1 MGWSAG
7 WTGSNLVQ
15 KDGIVFM
22 RVLITGAAGFLGS
35 HLCDRLLK
43 EGHSVVGMD
52 NFITGNP
59 DNLAHLAGHPNF
71 LFIRHDVA
79 NFIFVPGKVDAVM
92 HFASPA
98 SPNPNSPY
106 GYTNL
111 PIQTMKA
118 GALGTHNSLGVARAQ
133 KAKFLL
139 ASTSEIYG
147 DPLEHPQKETY
158 WGHVDPIGVRSMYDE
173 AKRFAEAL
181 TMTYHRTHGIDTHI
195 VRIFN
200 TYGTRMRLDDGRVVP
215 NFIQQAL
222 RGEPLTVYGD
232 GAQTRSFCFVDD
244 LVEGIYR
251 LLLSDEHMPV
261 NIGNPAEISILQF
274 AEVINRLTGNPSG
287 IVKKPDLR
295 LGDDPQRRRPDI
307 TRARQILNWE
317 PSISLDEGIT
327 RTIPYFRAKLGLA

>member
-1 MGWSAG
+1 
-7 WTGSNLVQ
+7 
-15 KDGIVFM
+15 M

-52 NFITGNP
+52 NFITGSP
-59 DNLAHLAGHPNF
+59 DNLAHLAGKPGF
-71 LFIRHDVA
+71 EFIRHDVA
-79 NFIFVPGKVDAVM
+79 NFIFVAGKVDAVM

-133 KAKFLL
+133 NAKFLL

-181 TMTYHRTHGIDTHI
+181 TMTYHRTHGIDSHI

-200 TYGTRMRLDDGRVVP
+200 TYGSRMRLDDGRVVP

-222 RGEPLTVYGD
+222 RREPLTVYGD
-232 GAQTRSFCFVDD
+232 GQQTRSFCFVDD
-244 LVEGIYR
+244 LIEGIYR
-251 LLLSDEHMPV
+251 LLLSDEHLPV
-261 NIGNPAEISILQF
+261 NIGNPSEISILEF
-274 AEVINRLTGNPSG
+274 AETINKITDNPAG
-287 IVKKPDLR
+287 IIKKPDLR

-307 TRARQILNWE
+307 TRAKSILDWQ
-317 PSISLDEGIT
+317 PTVSLAEGIA
-327 RTIPYFRAKLGLA
+327 RTIPYFRTKLGLS

>member
-1 MGWSAG
+1 M
-7 WTGSNLVQ
+7 
-15 KDGIVFM
+15 KPM
-22 RVLITGAAGFLGS
+22 RVLVTGAAGFLGS

-52 NFITGNP
+52 NFITGSPDNISHLSGNP
-59 DNLAHLAGHPNF
+59 DF

-79 NFIFVPGKVDAVM
+79 NQIYVPGKVDAVM

-98 SPNPNSPY
+98 SPNPTSPY

-118 GALGTHNSLGVARAQ
+118 GALGTHNSLGVARAHH
-133 KAKFLL
+133 ARFLL

-200 TYGTRMRLDDGRVVP
+200 TYGSRMHLDDGRVVP

-232 GAQTRSFCFVDD
+232 GQQTRSFCYVDD
-244 LVEGIYR
+244 LIEGIYR
-251 LLLSDEHMPV
+251 LLISDEHLPV
-261 NIGNPAEISILQF
+261 NIGNPAEISIREF
-274 AEVINRLTGNPSG
+274 AEVINRLTGNSAG
-287 IVKKPDLR
+287 IITQPDLR
-295 LGDDPQRRRPDI
+295 LGDDPQRRQPDI
-307 TRARQILNWE
+307 TRAREILGWQ
-317 PSISLDEGIT
+317 PLIPLDEGIL
-327 RTIPYFRAKLGLA
+327 RTIPYFRAKMGLA